1 MINEVVEMGRLTA
14 DPELKQTQSGNSVAN
29 FTLAVDRSYCK
40 AGLERQ
46 TDFIDCVAWRNTA
59 EFISKYFHKGQMMA
73 ITGSIQTGTYTGKDG
88 NKRKSFSVNV
98 NQASFCGSKKEQ
110 GNNGAGN
117 AADANPYSVDD
128 EPEPKAKTG
137 KSGSFEEVPTDDDL
151 PF

>member
-1 MINEVVEMGRLTA
+1 MINEVVEMGRLVA

-46 TDFIDCVAWRNTA
+46 TDFIDCTAWRNTG
-59 EFISKYFHKGQMMA
+59 EFIAKYFKKGQMIA
-73 ITGSIQTGTYTGKDG
+73 ITGSIQTGTYTGRDG

-110 GNNGAGN
+110 GSNETGN
-117 AADANPYSVDD
+117 AADANPYSADD
-128 EPEPKAKTG
+128 GSTPKAKTG

>member
-40 AGLERQ
+40 AGSERQ
-46 TDFIDCVAWRNTA
+46 TDFIDCTAWRGTG
-59 EFISKYFHKGQMMA
+59 EFIAKYFKKGQMIA

-110 GNNGAGN
+110 GTET
-117 AADANPYSVDD
+117 DSNPYPSGDTAA
-128 EPEPKAKTG
+128 PKADG
-137 KSGSFEEVPTDDDL
+137 KSGDFEEVPDGDDL